1 MKERNVHLN
10 VGTNHWW
17 KSGRDISTEKERGK
31 DGRCGGSKKKEGI
44 QPDQAVKTTLFPWSF
59 AALLVKLK
67 SCFPYSHS
75 LRVSA
80 WHKFR
85 HLLLRT
91 CVPLHAFHPFVFPS
105 FHHYAVIFSSI
116 QSTKLCMNVWILQRY
131 WQSWPL
137 ISLSV
142 HRYWYWPSQLH
153 TSHTFKLH

>member
-67 SCFPYSHS
+67 SCFPYSRS

-80 WHKFR
+80 WHKFC

-116 QSTKLCMNVWILQRY
+116 QSTKLCMNTTKILAKLTFD
-131 WQSWPL
+131 QSFRPQVL
-137 ISLSV
+137 VLTFTAP
-142 HRYWYWPSQLH
+142 YQ
-153 TSHTFKLH
+153 SHI